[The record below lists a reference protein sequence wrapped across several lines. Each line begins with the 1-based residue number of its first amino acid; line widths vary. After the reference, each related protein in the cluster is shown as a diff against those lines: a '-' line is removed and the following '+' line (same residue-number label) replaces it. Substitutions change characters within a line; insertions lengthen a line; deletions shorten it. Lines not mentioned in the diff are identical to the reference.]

1 MTLTL
6 VDLAMALMLAFAAG
20 FVAGFGLVAA
30 MAWRGKF

>member
-20 FVAGFGLVAA
+20 FVAGFGIVAV
-30 MAWRGKF
+30 MAYRGKF